1 VRALVQECGQDVNTA
16 NEHDN
21 SLLHFAAAFDYT
33 EMVQMLVEIGAN
45 LSALNKYG
53 GTPLDWAAR
62 KGHTNT
68 VRVIQQL
75 LKRGFRAAEP
85 SSRFH
90 VEFPRAGPP

>member
-1 VRALVQECGQDVNTA
+1 VRALVQECGQDVNTT
-16 NEHDN
+16 NEYGN
-21 SLLHFAAAFDYT
+21 SLLHMAAGLGYT
-33 EMVQMLVEIGAN
+33 DMVRMLVKSGAD

-53 GTPLDWAAR
+53 GTPVNMAAR
-62 KGHTNT
+62 NGHTET